1 MMMPGWDRS
10 RGVAALGAIVAIF
23 LLGPA
28 LAAESGL
35 GQIEFATSAKS
46 QEAQAHFERGVAALH
61 SFWYPVALEEFRA
74 ASRIEPDFAMAYWGE
89 AMAHNHPVWGDPQN
103 TEAAREVLSRMPA
116 APSSITAR
124 EQAYIDAVRAL
135 YGAGEKHERD
145 RAYASAME
153 KLYHSYPDDVEAA
166 AFYSLA
172 LLGLAYGGGS
182 PDSATPRDASAL
194 RNRMR
199 AAAVAQEVLRTK
211 PQHPGATHY
220 LIHAFDDPDHA
231 VLALNAAR
239 RYADIAPAVPHAL
252 HMPSHIFLQLGMWPE
267 AIESNKAAW
276 QASLS
281 SEAPDFHSLH
291 WLLYCLLQQNRASEA
306 EPLLATM
313 REHLAKGSKNSVRD
327 PLYGAYLEATMAAT
341 YLIETGRWSEAASV
355 LPGQSASARPGSQQA
370 PATQK
375 TPPPGGGDAGSSR
388 AYAALVRSPVV
399 FARGYAAAMT
409 GTGDVRQAIAALEK
423 IRGQLAQAKIPF
435 AARLAPVLEI
445 QALEL
450 SALDSANRGRMDEAI
465 ATIRR
470 ATQLE
475 EKLPVPPGPPPVIKP
490 SHELAG
496 ELLLKAGRKDEAAQ
510 AFETS
515 LFRHP
520 GRAASLEGARE
531 ARKK

>member
-1 MMMPGWDRS
+1 MMMRGWDRS
-10 RGVAALGAIVAIF
+10 RGATALGAIVAIF
-23 LLGPA
+23 FLGRA

-46 QEAQAHFERGVAALH
+46 QDAQAHFERGVAALH
-61 SFWYPVALEEFRA
+61 SFWYSVALEEFRA

-103 TEAAREVLSRMPA
+103 FEAAREVLSRMPA
-116 APSSITAR
+116 AASSISAR
-124 EQAYIDAVRAL
+124 EQAYVDAVRAL

-153 KLYHSYPDDVEAA
+153 KLYQSYPDDVEAA

-182 PDSATPRDASAL
+182 PDAAAPRDASAL

-199 AAAVAQEVLRTK
+199 AAAIAQEVLRVK
-211 PQHPGATHY
+211 PEHPGATHY

-239 RYADIAPAVPHAL
+239 RYADIAPAAPHAL

-276 QASLS
+276 QASLTI
-281 SEAPDFHSLH
+281 EAPDFHSLH
-291 WLLYCLLQQNRASEA
+291 WLLYCLLQQNRSSEA
-306 EPLLATM
+306 EPLLATI
-313 REHLAKGSKNSVRD
+313 RDHLAKGSKDGVRHAMF
-327 PLYGAYLEATMAAT
+327 GAWLEATMAAT
-341 YLIETGRWSEAASV
+341 YVIETGRWSEAASL
-355 LPGQSASARPGSQQA
+355 LPEQSAAARRNSQQA

-375 TPPPGGGDAGSSR
+375 TPPLGGDAGSSR
-388 AYAALVRSPVV
+388 AFAALVRAPVV

-409 GTGDVRQAIAALEK
+409 GTGDVRQAIATLEK
-423 IRGQLAQAKIPF
+423 TRGQLAQVKIPL
-435 AARLAPVLEI
+435 AARLAPVLEV
-445 QALEL
+445 QAIEL

-470 ATQLE
+470 ATELE
-475 EKLPVPPGPPPVIKP
+475 ERMPVPPGPPPVIKP

-510 AFETS
+510 AFESS